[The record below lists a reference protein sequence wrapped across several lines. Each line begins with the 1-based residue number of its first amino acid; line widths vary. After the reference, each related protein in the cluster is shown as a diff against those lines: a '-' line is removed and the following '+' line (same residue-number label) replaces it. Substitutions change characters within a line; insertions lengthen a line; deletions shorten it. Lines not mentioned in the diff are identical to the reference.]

1 MFSYILVPFFFFYLI
16 RIKAMCNDALT
27 LSLVQRT
34 IEVSSLLI
42 IKSQIKLKKKRE
54 ALVFLLDLLSIVVLP
69 WRVSLSF
76 NKNLELWIANF
87 LE

>member
-1 MFSYILVPFFFFYLI
+1 
-16 RIKAMCNDALT
+16 MCNALT

-76 NKNLELWIANF
+76 NKNLELWIAYF